1 MNDPQADLIPLA
13 QRIDA
18 LLPQT
23 QCAQCGHPGCLP
35 YADAIAAGADHNRCP
50 PGGQATADALAAL
63 LQRPALPLD
72 TSAGPHYPMQRLAVI
87 REDECIGCTKCI
99 QVCPV
104 DAIVGAA
111 RLMHTVIA
119 DECTGCEL
127 CLPPCPVDCIDMVS
141 VPDSDAAVQTPRGR
155 ARADHFR
162 RRYQARLARLSA
174 RQAARSKRPR
184 PMVPPPA
191 SAGSDS
197 QDQLKTLQTRYKTSQ
212 RLWREANAALQRAER
227 QGQASPA
234 MAARVADLRE
244 QADALR
250 EQISQL
256 MDNARQRILA
266 DTGLTLAALK
276 QRAADTA
283 VALGA
288 GQRALASA
296 RESGDTAEIRR
307 LQKQLTR
314 LATEAAA
321 AERTLNRA
329 LDNAGLGD
337 DA

>member
-1 MNDPQADLIPLA
+1 MNDPQADLHLLV

-23 QCAQCGHPGCLP
+23 QCGQCGHPGCLP
-35 YADAIAAGADHNRCP
+35 YAEAVAAGADHNGCP
-50 PGGQATADALAAL
+50 PGGQATADALAKL

-72 TSAGPHYPMQRLAVI
+72 TRRGPHYPMQRLAVI

-99 QVCPV
+99 QACPV

-141 VPDSDAAVQTPRGR
+141 VPGTDTAVQTPRGR

-174 RQAARSKRPR
+174 LQAARAQRARPL
-184 PMVPPPA
+184 PPPA
-191 SAGSDS
+191 PVATPAASNDE
-197 QDQLKTLQTRYKTSQ
+197 LKALQTRYKTSQ

-227 QGQASPA
+227 QGQASAA
-234 MAARVADLRE
+234 MVARVAELRA
-244 QADALR
+244 QAEALR
-250 EQISQL
+250 EQIGQFMETAKS
-256 MDNARQRILA
+256 RILA
-266 DTGLTLAALK
+266 NTGVTLATLK
-276 QRAADTA
+276 QRAAETA
-283 VALGA
+283 LALGA
-288 GQRALASA
+288 GQRALSA
-296 RESGDTAEIRR
+296 ARDQGDNAAIRR
-307 LQKQLTR
+307 LQKELTR

-321 AERTLNRA
+321 AERALSRA
-329 LDNAGLGD
+329 IADAGLGD
-337 DA
+337 D